1 MASSRW
7 TLVAMSLGFAVVQLD
22 VSVVNVAIRAVGDD
36 LGGGIPALQWIV
48 NAYTVAFAAFIL
60 SAGAL
65 GDRVGARRVFVG
77 GFVLFAGASAACG
90 LAHGVGPL
98 IAARAAQ
105 GVGAAVLVP
114 CSLILL
120 NHSFDEPGRAI
131 GWWAAGGATALSAGP
146 LVGGTLIAAFGW
158 RTIFF
163 INLPIGLFAIWLT
176 LRFTSE
182 TPRSPGRIDLP
193 GQTLAVAGLAVLAAG
208 IIARSWMLLLGL
220 LLLVAFVFVEAR
232 SARPMLPLRLFGSRT
247 FSSASAIGLA
257 LNAAIYGLLFALSLF
272 FQREQGLSPLA
283 TGLAFLP
290 MTAVVM
296 AANVWAGTRSGKTIA
311 VGGLLG
317 AAAAA
322 VLLRAGPDTSYWAMI
337 GPLVVIGASV
347 GLVVPVM
354 TTSLMASVERARSGV
369 ASGTLNT
376 LRQTGSAVGVAIDGS
391 IGLHSS
397 LAVAVG
403 LLLAIAGLSRG
414 IGEPLDGGG

>member
-1 MASSRW
+1 
-7 TLVAMSLGFAVVQLD
+7 MSLGFAVVQLD
-22 VSVVNVAIRAVGDD
+22 VSVVNVAIRPIGSE
-36 LGGGIPALQWIV
+36 LGGGITGLQWIV

-65 GDRVGARRVFVG
+65 GDRIGARRVFVA
-77 GFVLFAGASAACG
+77 GFVLFVGASAACA
-90 LAHGVGPL
+90 LAPGIGPL

-131 GWWAAGGATALSAGP
+131 GWWAAGGAVALSAGP
-146 LVGGTLIAAFGW
+146 LVGGVLIELLGW
-158 RTIFF
+158 RAIFF

-176 LRFTSE
+176 LRYTAETS
-182 TPRSPGRIDLP
+182 RSPGRVDVP
-193 GQTLAVAGLAVLAAG
+193 GQVLAVAGLALLAAG
-208 IIARSWMLLLGL
+208 IIARSWTVLIGAFV
-220 LLLVAFVFVEAR
+220 LVAFVVVEAR
-232 SARPMLPLRLFGSRT
+232 SARPMLPLLLFRSRT
-247 FSSASAIGLA
+247 FSSASAIGLV

-272 FQREQGLSPLA
+272 FQREQGRSPLA
-283 TGLAFLP
+283 TGLAFAP

-296 AANVWAGTRSGKTIA
+296 ATNVWAGRLSSRVVIT

-317 AAAAA
+317 AGASA
-322 VLLRAGPDTSYWAMI
+322 VLLGVGPHTDYWAMI
-337 GPLVVIGASV
+337 VPLIVVGASV

-354 TTSLMASVERARSGV
+354 TSSLMASVDRSRSGV

-391 IGLHSS
+391 IGLHGS
-397 LAVAVG
+397 LAVAAG
-403 LLLAIAGLSRG
+403 LLLAVAGLSRG
-414 IGEPLDGGG
+414 IK